1 MFLLSTKLFKPE
13 NYPHVQPKNLPPIKE
28 EDNEEEE
35 DGENIVKM
43 LFLGKLM
50 LKVNAGVKPSA
61 PFGPY

>member
-1 MFLLSTKLFKPE
+1 MVFTISKTFNLE
-13 NYPHVQPKNLPPIKE
+13 NYPHVQPKSLPPIKE
-28 EDNEEEE
+28 ADKEDEE